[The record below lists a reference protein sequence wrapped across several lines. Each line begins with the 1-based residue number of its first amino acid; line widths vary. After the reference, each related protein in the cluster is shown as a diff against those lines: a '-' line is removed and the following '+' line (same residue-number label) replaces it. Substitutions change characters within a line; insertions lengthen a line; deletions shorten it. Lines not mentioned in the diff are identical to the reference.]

1 MPAIPPEKVEQFAR
15 LALGAVAQAYPNKP
29 SHVITSDDDLLTP
42 QQRHPVFWGS
52 FDWHSAVHS
61 HWLLVRLLK
70 HYPANAVAA
79 DIRSYLNEVF
89 TKEKL
94 QGEADYYHLKGTQGF
109 ERMYGWAWL
118 LQLARELDSFSDDDD
133 AARWREYIRPLE
145 NVIVELIINYLPR
158 LKHPIRTGVHP
169 DTSFALSFAIDYARQ
184 TGNNELLALCLHHA
198 RNYYSKDKN
207 YPAAYEPSGEDF
219 FSSAL
224 NEADL
229 MRRVFSN
236 DDFADWLDEFLPNIS
251 TSGAVN
257 LLTPVAV
264 SDVTDGRLVHLAGLN
279 LSRAWTLSGIAS
291 ALEGQPKVQQVLNA
305 ASERHLQAGLDYVFS
320 GHFMGEHWLASFA
333 VYHMTAAG
341 IQ

>member
-1 MPAIPPEKVEQFAR
+1 MAFSCTALLLLCLAQSPSRPSSAMPTIPPEKVEQFAR

-133 AARWREYIRPLE
+133 AARWREYIRP
-145 NVIVELIINYLPR
+145 
-158 LKHPIRTGVHP
+158 
-169 DTSFALSFAIDYARQ
+169 
-184 TGNNELLALCLHHA
+184 
-198 RNYYSKDKN
+198 
-207 YPAAYEPSGEDF
+207 
-219 FSSAL
+219 
-224 NEADL
+224 
-229 MRRVFSN
+229 
-236 DDFADWLDEFLPNIS
+236 
-251 TSGAVN
+251 
-257 LLTPVAV
+257 
-264 SDVTDGRLVHLAGLN
+264 
-279 LSRAWTLSGIAS
+279 
-291 ALEGQPKVQQVLNA
+291 
-305 ASERHLQAGLDYVFS
+305 
-320 GHFMGEHWLASFA
+320 
-333 VYHMTAAG
+333 
-341 IQ
+341 

>member
-1 MPAIPPEKVEQFAR
+1 MLKIKN
-15 LALGAVAQAYPNKP
+15 PNNN
-29 SHVITSDDDLLTP
+29 L
-42 QQRHPVFWGS
+42 
-52 FDWHSAVHS
+52 
-61 HWLLVRLLK
+61 
-70 HYPANAVAA
+70 
-79 DIRSYLNEVF
+79 
-89 TKEKL
+89 
-94 QGEADYYHLKGTQGF
+94 
-109 ERMYGWAWL
+109 
-118 LQLARELDSFSDDDD
+118 
-133 AARWREYIRPLE
+133 
-145 NVIVELIINYLPR
+145 LIINYLPR

-198 RNYYSKDKN
+198 RNSSSPAPPS
-207 YPAAYEPSGEDF
+207 PAASDPSGADF